1 MSKETLVFVI
11 GIFVFFVPFL
21 GVPGEWKKWSLVAV
35 GVLLMGVGY
44 ALRRNAFFQSL
55 ERENG
60 ERRADV
66 FAESTSITTGDSKG
80 TGDDLLISI

>member
-1 MSKETLVFVI
+1 MSKETFVFVV
-11 GIFVFFVPFL
+11 GVFVFFVPFL
-21 GVPGEWKKWSLVAV
+21 GVPGEWKKWSLVVV

-66 FAESTSITTGDSKG
+66 FAESISITTGESKD
-80 TGDDLLISI
+80 TGDDLSKSI